1 MLGNLSSLKLQLCGN
16 LPLFMSYVDNG
27 DRSNFSAVHF
37 LTAESS
43 LCFILEEEIYAD
55 KGLVLWI

>member
-1 MLGNLSSLKLQLCGN
+1 MLGNLSSLKLQLYGD

-37 LTAESS
+37 LTTETS
-43 LCFILEEEIYAD
+43 LCFVLEEEI
-55 KGLVLWI
+55 